1 MKRREFA
8 AASAFFVSA
17 LFARPGFAG
26 SYLTRA
32 ALLLGGAER
41 DSAQAGAR
49 PTDKELARM
58 VHRVALGR
66 VMAAR
71 EMEVPKEVVPA
82 HPHLLLLL
90 EGHERSAEALVRG
103 ETTSF
108 LVLRNRAREETVTF
122 RAILKDAGYE
132 LPNV

>member
-1 MKRREFA
+1 MNRRG
-8 AASAFFVSA
+8 FVA
-17 LFARPGFAG
+17 TLVGLGGILVARPSHAG

-41 DSAQAGAR
+41 DSAQLGAR

-58 VHRVALGR
+58 IHRVALGR
-66 VMAAR
+66 VLAAR

-90 EGHERSAEALVRG
+90 EGHERSAESLVRG

-108 LVLRNRAREETVTF
+108 LVLRNRAREETMTF

>member
-1 MKRREFA
+1 MRRRAFLGVCAGGVA
-8 AASAFFVSA
+8 ALV
-17 LFARPGFAG
+17 ARPSFAG
-26 SYLTRA
+26 SYLIRA

-41 DSAQAGAR
+41 DSAQLGAR
-49 PTDKELARM
+49 PTDKELART

-66 VMAAR
+66 VAAAR

-103 ETTSF
+103 ETTRF
-108 LVLRNRAREETVTF
+108 LVLRNRAREETTTF
-122 RAILKDAGYE
+122 RAVLKDAGYE
-132 LPNV
+132 LPNL